1 MHNIDL
7 LRIDGHALRVFVSV
21 CETSSVSRTAELFEL
36 NQSTI
41 SHTLEKMRSA
51 LRDPLFI
58 KAGRSITPS
67 EKALAILPRVQQIL
81 ADIEGLVTPEC
92 YDISSDSRPV
102 VIAIPTP
109 ALLEEMKM
117 LKSSLSKKAPD
128 IRLEIRRLAPRNRI
142 VEMLSQD
149 ECELA
154 IAVSGYRYP
163 SILNHCAFG
172 QEELVVFFDPSY
184 RAPIRTI
191 EEYAD
196 ARHGVVNFGGGVKS
210 EIEKALT
217 LAGVTREV
225 SLVAP
230 TASMLGDLI
239 KGTDMV
245 ATMPRRL
252 GDHSYQGLSFVA
264 PPISLP
270 NIVYD
275 LVWHRRYENSGRNMW
290 LRELTLDAR
299 SPDFKSTESN
309 AKRTDENDILD

>member
-1 MHNIDL
+1 MQNIDL
-7 LRIDGHALRVFVSV
+7 FRIDGHALRVFVSV

-41 SHTLEKMRSA
+41 SHTMDKMRLA
-51 LRDPLFI
+51 LGDPLFV

-81 ADIEGLVTPEC
+81 ADIEGLVTPER
-92 YDISSDSRPV
+92 YDFSSDSRPV

-109 ALLEEMKM
+109 ALLEEMKS
-117 LKSSLSKKAPD
+117 LEASLSQKAPG

-142 VEMLSQD
+142 VEMLTQD

-163 SILNHCAFG
+163 SVLNHCAFG
-172 QEELVVFFDPSY
+172 QEELVVFFDPSC

-191 EEYAD
+191 EDYAN
-196 ARHGVVNFGGGVKS
+196 ARHAVVNFGGGVKS

-217 LAGVTREV
+217 LAGVKREV

-252 GDHSYQGLSFVA
+252 GDHSYRGLSFMA
-264 PPISLP
+264 PPFSAP
-270 NIVYD
+270 DIVYE

-299 SPDFKSTESN
+299 SPGFTPTVSN
-309 AKRTDENDILD
+309 AKRNDENDTLD

>member
-1 MHNIDL
+1 MQNIDIF
-7 LRIDGHALRVFVSV
+7 RIDGHTLRVFVSV

-51 LRDPLFI
+51 LGDPLFI

-81 ADIEGLVTPEC
+81 ADIEGLVTPEG
-92 YDISSDSRPV
+92 YDVSLDTRPV

-109 ALLEEMKM
+109 ALLEEMK
-117 LKSSLSKKAPD
+117 SLESILSQKAPG

-142 VEMLSQD
+142 VEMLAQD

-154 IAVSGYRYP
+154 IAASGYRYP
-163 SILNHCAFG
+163 TILNHCAFG
-172 QEELVVFFDPSY
+172 QEELVVFFDPSC

-191 EEYAD
+191 EDYAN

-210 EIEKALT
+210 EIENALT
-217 LAGVTREV
+217 LMGVKREV

-230 TASMLGDLI
+230 TASMLGGLI

-252 GDHSYQGLSFVA
+252 AGHSYQGLSFVV
-264 PPISLP
+264 PPFSVP
-270 NIVYD
+270 DIVYD
-275 LVWHRRYENSGRNMW
+275 LVWHRRYESSGRNMW
-290 LRELTLDAR
+290 LRKLTLDAR
-299 SPDFKSTESN
+299 SLGLPRTVSN
-309 AKRTDENDILD
+309 AKRKDENDALD